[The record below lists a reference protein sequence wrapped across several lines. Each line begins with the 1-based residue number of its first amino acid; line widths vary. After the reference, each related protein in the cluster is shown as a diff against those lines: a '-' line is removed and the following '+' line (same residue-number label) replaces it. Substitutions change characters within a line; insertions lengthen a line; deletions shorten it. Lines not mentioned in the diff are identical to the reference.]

1 MGINARDEVAA
12 VLNRHRT
19 LLDEYHVRSVEIFG
33 SVARGEATQDGD
45 IDLLVEFS
53 KPIGLFQFVRLKAA
67 LEEILER
74 PVDLATPKS
83 LNPQLRERILK
94 EAVRAA

>member
-1 MGINARDEVAA
+1 MGLNARDEVAA
-12 VLNRHRT
+12 VLNGHRA
-19 LLDEYHVRSVEIFG
+19 LLDRYHVRSVAIFG
-33 SVARGEATQDGD
+33 SVARGEATADSD

-53 KPIGLFQFVRLKAA
+53 TPIGLFQFVRLKAA
-67 LEEILER
+67 LEDILER

-83 LNPQLRERILK
+83 LKPQLRERILK